1 MTGCL
6 ESVNWN
12 KQIPTEIPESSR
24 QILPVAYQSRTFLV
38 GERYLTRTLRGGRVH
53 LKQGR
58 WRFGWFL
65 FKCNFGNEG
74 NSNIPEYPNS
84 KHTSAFYRFGCEF
97 CQTKQSGNS
106 GNFMCWGEILTLQ
119 KKPSW
124 RFGRWVSFSK
134 MVQLSRSVWV
144 FQGSSYVTYPH
155 RKQMPWSRIFSDRWG
170 AFRRS

>member
-1 MTGCL
+1 MDRPRKHTDQTPKLRFDMTGCL

-24 QILPVAYQSRTFLV
+24 QILPVAYQSRTFWV

-65 FKCNFGNEG
+65 FKCSFGNEG
-74 NSNIPEYPNS
+74 NSNIPECPNS

-97 CQTKQSGNS
+97 CHTKQSGNS
-106 GNFMCWGEILTLQ
+106 GNFMCWGEILTLP
-119 KKPSW
+119 KTILEIWKMSFLFKSGVTFTF
-124 RFGRWVSFSK
+124 RVSF
-134 MVQLSRSVWV
+134 
-144 FQGSSYVTYPH
+144 QG
-155 RKQMPWSRIFSDRWG
+155 RKK
-170 AFRRS
+170 

>member
-1 MTGCL
+1 MDRPRKHTDQTPKLRFDMTGCL

-84 KHTSAFYRFGCEF
+84 KHTSAF
-97 CQTKQSGNS
+97 
-106 GNFMCWGEILTLQ
+106 L
-119 KKPSW
+119 
-124 RFGRWVSFSK
+124 
-134 MVQLSRSVWV
+134 SVWLWILPYKTKWK
-144 FQGSSYVTYPH
+144 FWKFYVLGWNLLHPKHPKTILEIWKMSFLFEKWCNFHVPC
-155 RKQMPWSRIFSDRWG
+155 
-170 AFRRS
+170 